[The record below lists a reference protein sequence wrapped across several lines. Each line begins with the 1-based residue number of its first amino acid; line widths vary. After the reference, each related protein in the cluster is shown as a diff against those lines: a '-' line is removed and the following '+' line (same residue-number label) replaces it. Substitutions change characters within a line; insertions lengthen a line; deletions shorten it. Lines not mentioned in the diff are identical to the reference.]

1 MKLSPYY
8 FTYKYRKHETS
19 FNKFKMLKARFNLV
33 LARYLTI
40 RLRKPIETMFS
51 TTKDI
56 FQHIKGRPVSQ
67 HRKRFTSLNSPACC
81 L

>member
-1 MKLSPYY
+1 
-8 FTYKYRKHETS
+8 
-19 FNKFKMLKARFNLV
+19 MLKARFNLV

-56 FQHIKGRPVSQ
+56 FNTSRAGPYLNTGKGLHP
-67 HRKRFTSLNSPACC
+67 
-81 L
+81 